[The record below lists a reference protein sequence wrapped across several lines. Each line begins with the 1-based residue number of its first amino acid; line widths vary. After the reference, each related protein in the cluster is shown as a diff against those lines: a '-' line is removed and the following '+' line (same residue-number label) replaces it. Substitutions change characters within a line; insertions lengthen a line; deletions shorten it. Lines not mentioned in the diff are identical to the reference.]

1 MGYAMVRYTT
11 EIVDKIEIQGR
22 LTYPGL
28 RPGFA
33 PTAYVVLTRERGIKS
48 EKPRG

>member
-1 MGYAMVRYTT
+1 MGYAMVRYIT
-11 EIVDKIEIQGR
+11 EIVDEVETLSR
-22 LTYPGL
+22 LAYPEL